1 MGWSVMSDEAKVAF
15 PSSVC
20 ELWQIKAKWH
30 IFLSLWILSLHDGFV
45 RLDYNINYIGGKV
58 FTVTRKSNQ
67 LNLHTVHIIFST
79 SGAIF
84 LDFLLLLHHN
94 LRNLSLQ
101 MRTDRNGTSIHSKN
115 IQQGQKNQPEAKS
128 KKQNNF
134 FNQASSKICKI
145 PEFSFFFFFSEYY
158 LSLLHI

>member
-1 MGWSVMSDEAKVAF
+1 VISDVSDEAKVAF
-15 PSSVC
+15 PSVC

-45 RLDYNINYIGGKV
+45 QLDYNINYIGGKV

-67 LNLHTVHIIFST
+67 LNLHTVHSIFST

-84 LDFLLLLHHN
+84 LDFPLLLHHN

-101 MRTDRNGTSIHSKN
+101 LRNDRNGTSIHSKK
-115 IQQGQKNQPEAKS
+115 IEYGQKNNP
-128 KKQNNF
+128 KQKNKIKIQTKPVIRYVKYHSFYF
-134 FNQASSKICKI
+134 F
-145 PEFSFFFFFSEYY
+145 
-158 LSLLHI
+158 